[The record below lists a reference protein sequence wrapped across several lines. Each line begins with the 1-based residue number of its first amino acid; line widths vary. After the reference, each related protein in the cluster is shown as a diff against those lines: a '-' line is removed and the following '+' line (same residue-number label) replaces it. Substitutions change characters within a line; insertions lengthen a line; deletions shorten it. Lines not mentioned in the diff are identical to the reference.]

1 MRIMAK
7 DNDNKNILR
16 FVDLFAGIGGMRL
29 GFEQACSECSID
41 AECVLTSEIKRHAVQ
56 VLRLNHPDEAVSG
69 DITKIDASDIP
80 DFDVLLAGFPCQAFS
95 MAGKRRGFMDT
106 RGTMFFEVERILRER
121 HPAGFVLEN
130 VEGLVIHD
138 RASKHDK
145 IGRTL
150 TTILEHLNS
159 LGYHVEWRV
168 LSASDFG
175 VPQNR
180 RRIYIIGSRYGMP
193 CLDDFK
199 KRQSKLSD
207 VLEHDLQTSDNP
219 FVKLLLSHYSVN
231 QLVGKSI
238 NDKRGGNSN
247 IHSWDIDYR
256 GRISYDENRL
266 MTKIMTERRK
276 RKWCDEYGIGRKNGI
291 PLTTDMIWTFF
302 PSPRL
307 DGMLEHLTQLGYLK
321 KEYPK
326 VNGKYD
332 MSLPLGYNVVA
343 GKISYP
349 VSKILD
355 PNGIAP
361 TLVATDMSRL
371 HVPDG
376 DGIRHLTIREGLRLF
391 GYPDD
396 FRMIDDEKKAYDL
409 LGNTV
414 VVPVIKAVSKRLI
427 DAISTNTK
435 HEHQFASHKQ
445 ET

>member
-1 MRIMAK
+1 
-7 DNDNKNILR
+7 
-16 FVDLFAGIGGMRL
+16 
-29 GFEQACSECSID
+29 
-41 AECVLTSEIKRHAVQ
+41 
-56 VLRLNHPDEAVSG
+56 
-69 DITKIDASDIP
+69 
-80 DFDVLLAGFPCQAFS
+80 
-95 MAGKRRGFMDT
+95 
-106 RGTMFFEVERILRER
+106 
-121 HPAGFVLEN
+121 
-130 VEGLVIHD
+130 
-138 RASKHDK
+138 
-145 IGRTL
+145 
-150 TTILEHLNS
+150 
-159 LGYHVEWRV
+159 
-168 LSASDFG
+168 
-175 VPQNR
+175 
-180 RRIYIIGSRYGMP
+180 MP
-193 CLDDFK
+193 
-199 KRQSKLSD
+199 
-207 VLEHDLQTSDNP
+207 TSDNP

-276 RKWCDEYGIGRKNGI
+276 RKWCDEYGIGRKDGI

-302 PSPRL
+302 PSPHL

-332 MSLPLGYNVVA
+332 MSLPLGYNIVA